1 MTMSYESPEIR
12 DYGDLLEITAASGIL
27 GSEDGAGKV
36 VSGGVDPI
44 AQVTVQLF
52 P

>member
-1 MTMSYESPEIR
+1 MSYEAPEIR
-12 DYGDLLEITAASGIL
+12 DYGDLLDITGAAGSL
-27 GSEDGAGKV
+27 GNEDGAGKTV
-36 VSGGVDPI
+36 TVGVDPI